1 MDKLHS
7 LALILIMAA
16 LTAALRFLPFVMF
29 SKGTPKTIVYL
40 GNLLPNAIMA
50 MLVVYCLK
58 NVSFTAGSHG
68 IPEAL
73 AVFWWQCCTNGST
86 ICCFRSWEEQRRT
99 CCLCRRYF
107 KWTAEFGR
115 YYNVI

>member
-50 MLVVYCLK
+50 MLVVYCLR
-58 NVSFTAGSHG
+58 NVTPLSGSHAL
-68 IPEAL
+68 PELIAIAATVGL
-73 AVFWWQCCTNGST
+73 HVWKRQTLLSIAGGTVVYMLLVQLVF
-86 ICCFRSWEEQRRT
+86 
-99 CCLCRRYF
+99 
-107 KWTAEFGR
+107 
-115 YYNVI
+115 

>member
-58 NVSFTAGSHG
+58 NVSFTASGHG

-73 AVFWWQCCTNGST
+73 AVF
-86 ICCFRSWEEQRRT
+86 
-99 CCLCRRYF
+99 LVAVLH
-107 KWTAEFGR
+107 KWKHNMLLSILGGTAAYMLLVQAVF
-115 YYNVI
+115 

>member
-58 NVSFTAGSHG
+58 NVSFTASSHG

-73 AVFWWQCCTNGST
+73 AVF
-86 ICCFRSWEEQRRT
+86 
-99 CCLCRRYF
+99 LVAVLH
-107 KWTAEFGR
+107 KWKHNMLLSILGGTAAYMLF
-115 YYNVI
+115 VQAVF

>member
-7 LALILIMAA
+7 LELILIMAA

-58 NVSFTAGSHG
+58 NVSFAAGSHG

-73 AVFWWQCCTNGST
+73 AVA
-86 ICCFRSWEEQRRT
+86 
-99 CCLCRRYF
+99 LVAVLH
-107 KWTAEFGR
+107 KWKHNMLLSILGGTAAYMLLVQAVF
-115 YYNVI
+115 

>member
-58 NVSFTAGSHG
+58 NVSLTASSHG

-73 AVFWWQCCTNGST
+73 AVF
-86 ICCFRSWEEQRRT
+86 
-99 CCLCRRYF
+99 LVAVLH
-107 KWTAEFGR
+107 KWKHNMLLSILGGTAAYMLLVQAVF
-115 YYNVI
+115 

>member
-16 LTAALRFLPFVMF
+16 LTVALRFLPFVMF

-58 NVSFTAGSHG
+58 NVSFTASSHG

-73 AVFWWQCCTNGST
+73 AVF
-86 ICCFRSWEEQRRT
+86 
-99 CCLCRRYF
+99 LVAVLH
-107 KWTAEFGR
+107 KWKHNMLLSILGGTAVYMVLVQAVF
-115 YYNVI
+115 

>member
-58 NVSFTAGSHG
+58 NVSFTASSHG

-73 AVFWWQCCTNGST
+73 AVFLVAVLHKGKHNMLLSILGG
-86 ICCFRSWEEQRRT
+86 
-99 CCLCRRYF
+99 
-107 KWTAEFGR
+107 TAAYMLLVQAVF
-115 YYNVI
+115 

>member
-7 LALILIMAA
+7 LAVILIMAA

-58 NVSFTAGSHG
+58 NVSLAAGSHG

-73 AVFWWQCCTNGST
+73 GVLLVAVLHKWKHNMLLSILGGTGAYMVLVQAVF
-86 ICCFRSWEEQRRT
+86 
-99 CCLCRRYF
+99 
-107 KWTAEFGR
+107 
-115 YYNVI
+115 

>member
-58 NVSFTAGSHG
+58 NVSFAAGSHG

-73 AVFWWQCCTNGST
+73 TVFLVAVLHKWKHNMLLSILGGTAVYMVLVQAVF
-86 ICCFRSWEEQRRT
+86 
-99 CCLCRRYF
+99 
-107 KWTAEFGR
+107 
-115 YYNVI
+115 

>member
-16 LTAALRFLPFVMF
+16 LTAAMRFLPFVMF

-58 NVSFTAGSHG
+58 NVSFTASSHG

-73 AVFWWQCCTNGST
+73 AVF
-86 ICCFRSWEEQRRT
+86 
-99 CCLCRRYF
+99 LVAVLH
-107 KWTAEFGR
+107 KWKHNMLLSILGGTAAYMLLVQAVF
-115 YYNVI
+115 

>member
-50 MLVVYCLK
+50 MLVAYCLK

-68 IPEAL
+68 IPETL
-73 AVFWWQCCTNGST
+73 AVF
-86 ICCFRSWEEQRRT
+86 
-99 CCLCRRYF
+99 LVAVLH
-107 KWTAEFGR
+107 KWKHNMLLSILGGTAAYMLLVQAVF
-115 YYNVI
+115 

>member
-58 NVSFTAGSHG
+58 NVSFAAGSHG

-73 AVFWWQCCTNGST
+73 AVV
-86 ICCFRSWEEQRRT
+86 
-99 CCLCRRYF
+99 LVAVLH
-107 KWTAEFGR
+107 KWKHNMLLSILAGTVCYMLMIQF
-115 YYNVI
+115 VF

>member
-29 SKGTPKTIVYL
+29 SKETPKTIVYL

-58 NVSFTAGSHG
+58 NVSFAAGSHG

-73 AVFWWQCCTNGST
+73 AVF
-86 ICCFRSWEEQRRT
+86 
-99 CCLCRRYF
+99 LVAVLH
-107 KWTAEFGR
+107 KWKHNMLLSILGGTAAYMLLVQAVF
-115 YYNVI
+115 